1 MAHVGT
7 FVELVRAHISGFSFF
22 VFRFSFF
29 ETKTKTRRKTKN
41 RKTVIRWLSTFVAF
55 EAFDPVTL
63 YPHTSI
69 R

>member
-29 ETKTKTRRKTKN
+29 VFRFSFFVFRNKN
-41 RKTVIRWLSTFVAF
+41 ENKKKNQKPENRYTL
-55 EAFDPVTL
+55 AFDFC
-63 YPHTSI
+63 SF
-69 R
+69 